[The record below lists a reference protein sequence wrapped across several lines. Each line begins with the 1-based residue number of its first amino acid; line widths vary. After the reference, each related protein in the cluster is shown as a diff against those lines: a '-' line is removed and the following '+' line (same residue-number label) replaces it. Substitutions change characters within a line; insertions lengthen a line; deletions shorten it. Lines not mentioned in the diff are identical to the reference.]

1 MILIGSPTNQGG
13 EKIEVVEMLE
23 EVDDGKTGDA
33 DEKENY
39 PFGG

>member
-1 MILIGSPTNQGG
+1 MILISSFINQSG

-33 DEKENY
+33 EGQE
-39 PFGG
+39 